1 MVTIGSQV
9 YMMQETRLHIM
20 AIHYLNGA
28 TLQVL
33 IKQFV
38 IEKLGIVALATLLGW
53 GVLVQLKMANTLIM
67 LMILMVAIILT
78 VGISLILIYKLKN
91 IELMLMLNQEDNL
104 Q

>member
-1 MVTIGSQV
+1 
-9 YMMQETRLHIM
+9 M

-38 IEKLGIVALATLLGW
+38 LEKLGIVALATLLGW
-53 GVLVQLKMANTLIM
+53 CVLVKLKMDNVLM
-67 LMILMVAIILT
+67 LLMIFIVEIILM
-78 VGISLILIYKLKN
+78 VGISLIPIYKLKN

-104 Q
+104 K